1 MVEESGNCLDTK
13 YDVEDYVVPCYNHR
27 KLLET

>member
-13 YDVEDYVVPCYNHR
+13 YDVEDYVVPCYNR